1 MLVETE
7 QEPLQSETTSYE
19 KEVPQLLVGSVQ
31 VTENED
37 TLTSV
42 TITPVGGGGG
52 PVGG

>member
-7 QEPLQSETTSYE
+7 QEPLQSETTPYE

-31 VTENED
+31 FTVKED
-37 TLTSV
+37 TPISV
-42 TITPVGGGGG
+42 TITLVGGGGG